1 MNGIPRIVQCTT
13 YTTVHI
19 SPVTVLCRGSNLALC
34 QKAMKARPGK
44 KKKHCVKIRK
54 NKTLVTY
61 V

>member
-1 MNGIPRIVQCTT
+1 MNGIPRIVQCTA

-19 SPVTVLCRGSNLALC
+19 NPVTVLCRGSNLALC
-34 QKAMKARPGK
+34 QKAMKAARPGE
-44 KKKHCVKIRK
+44 KKHCIKIRK